1 IRKIVAQRATKL
13 YKNKENVNFYI
24 ISIEIDVY
32 SLIRNVYV
40 PDSYFFFIIFS
51 YNCNS
56 FSNITHFHKMNCTV
70 KVWLPIYQS
79 KQVHY
84 MTL

>member
-1 IRKIVAQRATKL
+1 RKIVAQRATKL

-40 PDSYFFFIIFS
+40 PDSFI
-51 YNCNS
+51 CND
-56 FSNITHFHKMNCTV
+56 IYKMQ
-70 KVWLPIYQS
+70 LILHYHLLYILIY
-79 KQVHY
+79 VRD
-84 MTL
+84 

>member
-40 PDSYFFFIIFS
+40 PDSIHVCS
-51 YNCNS
+51 
-56 FSNITHFHKMNCTV
+56 ITILSTNYSV
-70 KVWLPIYQS
+70 IV
-79 KQVHY
+79 
-84 MTL
+84 

>member
-1 IRKIVAQRATKL
+1 RKIVAQRATKL

-40 PDSYFFFIIFS
+40 PDSFLYKIGFLLS
-51 YNCNS
+51 LNADKLCN
-56 FSNITHFHKMNCTV
+56 
-70 KVWLPIYQS
+70 
-79 KQVHY
+79 
-84 MTL
+84 

>member
-1 IRKIVAQRATKL
+1 MALNIRKIVAQRATKF

-40 PDSYFFFIIFS
+40 PDSLYVLGCKILCFMKFNHSHISIIKIS
-51 YNCNS
+51 
-56 FSNITHFHKMNCTV
+56 
-70 KVWLPIYQS
+70 LQIY
-79 KQVHY
+79 
-84 MTL
+84 